1 MGRADSDTI
10 RKGEG
15 MKLIDISMD
24 LNEQTVVWVEDQQP
38 KLIPVARQPEAPVN
52 FTWLDFGSHAG
63 THVDAPYYLFTDKWK
78 SDEIPLDIL
87 MGECQVVDVTGVSDY
102 IEISDLKKHDITSKR
117 ILLKTKNSY
126 DTMKSYNPNHV
137 ALSEAAACY
146 LRDLGITLIGFDYQS
161 FERDGAN
168 VIHRIY
174 MERDIISLDNLRLAD
189 APAGHYTL
197 VCLPIKVTGIDG
209 APARAILLE
218 GATL

>member
-1 MGRADSDTI
+1 
-10 RKGEG
+10 
-15 MKLIDISMD
+15 MD